1 MSESGVDHGIP
12 QTCMFDGNMKI
23 IHWGCSVFSQID
35 GWYILPFVISS
46 LEKRHPKLPSP
57 RKKTRL
63 PQNSKLSGR
72 SWKNMFPY
80 FLQYL
85 IAIGRIRLIW
95 ACPWLE
101 SSSVR
106 HIVIQLNLLSIEM
119 YGLSICFK
127 YISAN
132 MIYIILCLSIAL
144 L

>member
-1 MSESGVDHGIP
+1 
-12 QTCMFDGNMKI
+12 MFDGNMKI

-85 IAIGRIRLIW
+85 IAIGRIRLILGL
-95 ACPWLE
+95 PVVGKQF
-101 SSSVR
+101 SSTYS
-106 HIVIQLNLLSIEM
+106 
-119 YGLSICFK
+119 YTT
-127 YISAN
+127 
-132 MIYIILCLSIAL
+132 
-144 L
+144 